1 MCLNCPPED
10 RNEPQITLI
19 VAPVALLHQWED
31 EITAHCKKNTFH
43 GVYVHHG
50 ATKLKNLR
58 DLRQY
63 EVIICTYQAIM
74 RSYPPR
80 PKKRK
85 EMTREAY
92 DKYWAE
98 AWERRGIFHR
108 IKFWRVILDES
119 HIIKNRRSQTSIAC
133 TELDAVHTWCL
144 SGTPI
149 QNALEDVYPVLRF
162 IQHPTVGAHEN
173 FQALL
178 GGTNNATLKAERVKA
193 VLRNYIMRRTKKD
206 YLMGELLITLPKKRI
221 RIVELELGGEELALY
236 KAVETRAQEK
246 INKFI
251 GKGTVL
257 KEWNNILV
265 MLLRLRQLCC
275 HPYLIIQAINENFTA
290 DDLEAA
296 LFSGDQ
302 AGHAGEDGVE
312 IAIDANLEPST
323 LRKILTAARSKIYS
337 SIPPCAICFDQPIAP
352 VLATCQHPFCRDCI
366 NDHLADNLATGAL
379 TRCPDCEETITEFSL
394 TSPSGA
400 DVDPDSTSTESIL
413 PKDLKFIHSTKTQF
427 LTNQLL
433 AWHAQHPGEKIVVF
447 SQFTSFLNLIA
458 RGLDVAGA
466 GLHYIRY
473 QGDMGMHARQDAL
486 DTFRNDPQVPVMLT
500 SIRAGGVGL
509 NLTCASLVVCCDLW
523 WNEAVET
530 QAVERVHRLG
540 QTKEV
545 EVARMWVRGGVE
557 ERIMALQRE
566 KGTMA
571 GFVLGEQVSG
581 VRMWGGL
588 GKQEVLGLFG
598 IKSGGATGVGGG

>member
-10 RNEPQITLI
+10 QSQPQITLI

-31 EITAHCKKNTFH
+31 EITAHCKKNTFN

-50 ATKLKNLR
+50 ANKLKSLR

-74 RSYPPR
+74 RSYPQR

-85 EMTREAY
+85 EMTRDAY
-92 DKYWAE
+92 DKYWSE

-108 IKFWRVILDES
+108 VKFWRVILDES

-162 IQHPTVGAHEN
+162 IQHPTVSAYEN
-173 FQALL
+173 FQAFL
-178 GGTNNATLKAERVKA
+178 GATSDATLKAERVKA
-193 VLRNYIMRRTKKD
+193 VLKNYIMRRTKKD

-236 KAVETRAQEK
+236 KAVEARAREK

-251 GKGTVL
+251 GKGTIL

-275 HPYLIIQAINENFTA
+275 HPYLILQAINENFTA

-296 LFSGDQ
+296 LSSGDQ
-302 AGHAGEDGVE
+302 GGHAGEGGVDIE
-312 IAIDANLEPST
+312 IDASLESST
-323 LRKILTAARSKIYS
+323 LRKILTAARHKIYS
-337 SIPPCAICFDQPIAP
+337 SIPPCTICFDQPTAP
-352 VLATCQHPFCRDCI
+352 VLANCHHPFCRDCI
-366 NDHLADNLATGAL
+366 NGLLADNLATGAV
-379 TRCPDCEETITEFSL
+379 THCPDCGETISEFSL

-400 DVDPDSTSTESIL
+400 DVDVDPDSTSTL
-413 PKDLKFIHSTKTQF
+413 PEDLKFIHSTKTQF

-458 RGLDVAGA
+458 RGLDVAGGG
-466 GLHYIRY
+466 GLHYVRY
-473 QGDMGMHARQDAL
+473 QGDMDMHARQDAL
-486 DTFRNDPQVPVMLT
+486 DTFRNDPHVPVMLT

-523 WNEAVET
+523 WNEAVEM

-581 VRMWGGL
+581 AGVRGGL
-588 GKQEVLGLFG
+588 GKREVLRLFG
-598 IKSGGATGVGGG
+598 IGNGGTTSVGGV